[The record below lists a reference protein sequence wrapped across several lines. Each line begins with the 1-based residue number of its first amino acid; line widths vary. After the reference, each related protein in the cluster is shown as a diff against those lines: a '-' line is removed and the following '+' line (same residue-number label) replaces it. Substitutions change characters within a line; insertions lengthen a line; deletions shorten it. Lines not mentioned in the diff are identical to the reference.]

1 LDRRLSVSAQKNVGD
16 LFRSPTASR
25 GARGPS
31 GCPFVGFGLRFAPNR
46 YSWRPWTIATDTV
59 AYATTRFQGCQ
70 PSGSRARLP

>member
-1 LDRRLSVSAQKNVGD
+1 
-16 LFRSPTASR
+16 
-25 GARGPS
+25 
-31 GCPFVGFGLRFAPNR
+31 VGFGLRFAPNR